1 MHYCLNQPSVLTRIL
16 SFCDLHIFG
25 MKNLDSN
32 FLLCVKE
39 DDYEVCQVGDLRLLR
54 GLRDRQGAGGGEGDE
69 EGGQRYQSEGAR
81 FEKDNVHFGARFLL
95 NFCVSRHI
103 KKLL

>member
-1 MHYCLNQPSVLTRIL
+1 MQTEPPPRANFCETVNQWVVTNMHYCLNQPSMLTRIV
-16 SFCDLHIFG
+16 SFGDLHIFG
-25 MKNLDSN
+25 MKNLDWN

-69 EGGQRYQSEGAR
+69 EGGQRYQSKEVD
-81 FEKDNVHFGARFLL
+81 EW
-95 NFCVSRHI
+95 
-103 KKLL
+103 